1 MSESG
6 FEDKLSAILSNPE
19 ALAGIMNIA
28 KGLGLQSSTPKDEPK
43 AQIIENTNETVPAI
57 SQGNF
62 GFHQG
67 KSFKGLDLLLAI
79 KPFLDRERADR
90 LDKITQILRII
101 SYTDLFK

>member
-1 MSESG
+1 MSENG

-28 KGLGLQSSTPKDEPK
+28 KGLGQQQSAAKESPKP
-43 AQIIENTNETVPAI
+43 QIIESSNQTVPAI

-62 GFHQG
+62 GFQSG
-67 KSFKGLDLLLAI
+67 QSFKGLELLLAI